1 MLYMLVRSQ
10 EVICFMYWKSTN
22 KRRDENK
29 RRDVRSEEM
38 FKLGKVSYSFN
49 TLIKD
54 NINQPFHCLLLF
66 KNGIK
71 KRVWRWIAT
80 TLNGPNLHAIDCK
93 TV

>member
-1 MLYMLVRSQ
+1 MLVRSQ
-10 EVICFMYWKSTN
+10 EEICFMYWKSTN

-54 NINQPFHCLLLF
+54 NINQPFHVYYYLKMEL
-66 KNGIK
+66 
-71 KRVWRWIAT
+71 KREF
-80 TLNGPNLHAIDCK
+80 GDG
-93 TV
+93 